1 LGLLWVDRPVP
12 IGIHAGDEGGWIE
25 PTATA
30 TATATATKSTATP
43 SAATAAPSTAP
54 TPSIAASI
62 TATHAHLGW
71 STGSKGEAWWL
82 SRGSL
87 GVKNVPKHGG
97 GRGCEKGTMSE
108 IHCHFPGLEPR
119 TEF

>member
-1 LGLLWVDRPVP
+1 LGLFWIDRPVP
-12 IGIHAGDEGGWIE
+12 IGIHAGDKGGWIE
-25 PTATA
+25 PTAA
-30 TATATATKSTATP
+30 PTKSTATP
-43 SAATAAPSTAP
+43 STATASAAPSTAS

-62 TATHAHLGW
+62 AGTHAHLGW

-87 GVKNVPKHGG
+87 GVKNVPKQGG
-97 GRGCEKGTMSE
+97 SRGCEKGTMSE

-119 TEF
+119 TGF